1 MIASAPRDGAGAG
14 SGVLST
20 SRLVG
25 QTTGSALVALLFG
38 LTHGGNE
45 GVTRGTTLSVGLAAC
60 FAVVAMVLSSLRLRQ
75 PEHV

>member
-1 MIASAPRDGAGAG
+1 MIASAPRDRVGAG
-14 SGVLST
+14 SGVLSN

-45 GVTRGTTLSVGLAAC
+45 GVTRGTSLSVGLAAG
-60 FAVVAMVLSSLRLRQ
+60 FAAVAMVLSSLRVRQ
-75 PEHV
+75 PERV